1 MARPRAREGYQAMT
15 IRCPDCGRVHDV
27 DDKQGGDKF
36 TCDCGRLMTVPST
49 MGAERIRSVA
59 EARPSAPPPPS
70 IRTATPFAPPP
81 IPEQPAEDSSPEPGS
96 VEAESFG
103 PDPLIGFPEPESV
116 ELRPY
121 GAEPPPEPE
130 QDQPEAELPA
140 QPVLVGEP
148 EAPSTGVQWGAS
160 ASGFPEASGQYM
172 APGTTWEFRG
182 VPLLGQGPVT
192 GKPIRGVHQRR
203 TPQTAAQMEVARP
216 EARDLGGQRQ

>member
-1 MARPRAREGYQAMT
+1 MT

-49 MGAERIRSVA
+49 VGAERIRSMA
-59 EARPSAPPPPS
+59 EAGPSAPPPPPPPS
-70 IRTATPFAPPP
+70 IRPATPFTPPAM
-81 IPEQPAEDSSPEPGS
+81 PEEPAEDSSLEPES
-96 VEAESFG
+96 VEGESFG
-103 PDPLIGFPEPESV
+103 PDPLVGFPEPESV

-130 QDQPEAELPA
+130 PDQPEAEPST
-140 QPVLVGEP
+140 QPVPVGEP
-148 EAPSTGVQWGAS
+148 EAASTGVQWGAS
-160 ASGFPEASGQYM
+160 ASGFAEASGQYM

-192 GKPIRGVHQRR
+192 GKPIRGVHQRKA
-203 TPQTAAQMEVARP
+203 PQPAARLEVAKP